1 MAKPKLL
8 ASLLATPLLALLAV
22 PSHASDIRPTF
33 KAGIDLGG
41 DTLISV
47 PTSGGSG
54 SSTKDIRAGNGLFV
68 GAGASILSDAKDLE
82 LEVTLNYKFAGIS
95 AQNGDINWSVLPLD
109 ALAFYRIPNWRF
121 GGGLSYH
128 INPSLKGSGVAGGLN
143 ANYKDALGLV
153 LQGDYMFGDKIK
165 LGLRYV
171 AVKYKA
177 DTIQT
182 SPTLIV
188 NSQPPADAKTNAL
201 GLVFTVSF

>member
-1 MAKPKLL
+1 MAKNALPGLLSAAFVALL
-8 ASLLATPLLALLAV
+8 AS
-22 PSHASDIRPTF
+22 PSCADVLPTF
-33 KAGIDLGG
+33 KAGIDVGG

-82 LEVTLNYKFAGIS
+82 LEITLNYKFAGIS

-109 ALAFYRIPNWRF
+109 ALGFYRIPNWRF

-153 LQGDYMFGDKIK
+153 LQADYMFGEKIK
-165 LGLRYV
+165 LGLRYTG
-171 AVKYKA
+171 VKYKA

-188 NSQPPADAKTNAL
+188 NSQPPASANTSSI
-201 GLVFTVSF
+201 GVVFTVSF